1 MIDTRVMFIY
11 MKTYC
16 VDTIEDEK
24 TPVAEIADKLLE
36 FVDSSK
42 NEIKAQDLH
51 DIILGTMRSEKVDR
65 VLALIDSLSTK
76 RPELKQGFFDI
87 KFAALSKKGDASA
100 LISEAV
106 RYEKEFGRDGFSMA
120 ALLHFYL
127 MDGYSKHAKEIK
139 ELMVAMKPIVEG

>member
-76 RPELKQGFFDI
+76 RPEL
-87 KFAALSKKGDASA
+87 
-100 LISEAV
+100 
-106 RYEKEFGRDGFSMA
+106 
-120 ALLHFYL
+120 
-127 MDGYSKHAKEIK
+127 
-139 ELMVAMKPIVEG
+139 